1 MINKI
6 NDLCKKYYSNIVDIR
21 HKLHRNPEIGYA
33 EFKTSKLAADTLT
46 NICICR
52 NCIGWKQSYSSS

>member
-6 NDLCKKYYSNIVDIR
+6 NDICKKYYSNIVDIR

-33 EFKTSKLAADTLT
+33 KFKISKLAADTLT

-52 NCIGWKQSYSSS
+52 NCIG